1 MWLAFAVK
9 SLFCSLNNAGVSL
22 ESGRKYLRR
31 VALHDKPHSRDI
43 KQLFEE
49 CKLFN
54 GDGAGLAGR
63 PPLLIAVRLWQ
74 DISLSKSIHNIL

>member
-9 SLFCSLNNAGVSL
+9 SHLSSLFCSLNNAGVSL

-54 GDGAGLAGR
+54 GDEAGLVGR
-63 PPLLIAVRLWQ
+63 
-74 DISLSKSIHNIL
+74 HY